1 MQLILPY
8 ILGIKLAFGLFVIVI
23 TIIIAIAIVI
33 IAIVSVEYHVY
44 RTTSVWGLASDLHA
58 YKDP

>member
-8 ILGIKLAFGLFVIVI
+8 ILGIKLAFGLFVIII

-44 RTTSVWGLASDLHA
+44 RTTSV
-58 YKDP
+58 